1 MKRATVNQG
10 KAEPLRFPLNGK
22 VFTFG
27 GKWASL
33 FSCTPRL
40 YAQAVPDQ
48 TPDSHRDDE
57 VPVQLYVQHNNA
69 GGVEHPTMA
78 AYLSFLQSPSTANLA
93 SDASINYITTTTAIK
108 EPTAILKHL
117 TAQAK
122 QLDKKEEKIL
132 STIEGEH
139 GCCVETLTTLLF
151 KTGGGA
157 FLPSMDSNL
166 LDEREVTFPLTHVVS
181 YDAQSKIQQIRL
193 YWDQGTLL
201 KQVEAIGR
209 TGRNWPIRDGKAQA
223 DFVTASVKAG
233 SNSTGNNG
241 KPMAVRNGHEGLVKE
256 HSKRDSVSVTRDP
269 HASLSLFA
277 ERDLNDDGRSYSGPK
292 YGVAKSAKP
301 AQRDYS
307 ELFTNEDSA
316 AAHALAARSKSPHKT
331 DGTIL
336 KAGAGKH
343 HTGNRLFDE
352 GENDM
357 PKSPERK
364 KHYEQKYE
372 HFAFGDGEDAPT
384 KENRPLSG
392 KSQGQHNA
400 TFSFEDFA
408 TPPKHVEKPKP
419 DFERHWGAGVD
430 DVCAPGLKTHKR
442 S

>member
-1 MKRATVNQG
+1 
-10 KAEPLRFPLNGK
+10 
-22 VFTFG
+22 
-27 GKWASL
+27 
-33 FSCTPRL
+33 
-40 YAQAVPDQ
+40 
-48 TPDSHRDDE
+48 
-57 VPVQLYVQHNNA
+57 
-69 GGVEHPTMA
+69 MA

-93 SDASINYITTTTAIK
+93 SDASISYITTTTAIK
-108 EPTAILKHL
+108 EPTAILKHIA
-117 TAQAK
+117 AQAK
-122 QLDKKEEKIL
+122 QLDKKDEKVI
-132 STIEGEH
+132 STIESER

-166 LDEREVTFPLTHVVS
+166 LDEREVTFPLTHVVT

-223 DFVTASVKAG
+223 DFVIASVKAG
-233 SNSTGNNG
+233 SSGSSSGSNNG
-241 KPMAVRNGHEGLVKE
+241 KPLAVRNGHENFAKE

-277 ERDLNDDGRSYSGPK
+277 ERDVNDAGRSYAGPK
-292 YGVAKSAKP
+292 YEVAKSAKP
-301 AQRDYS
+301 AERDYG
-307 ELFTNEDSA
+307 ELFTNEESA
-316 AAHALAARSKSPHKT
+316 AAHAASARSKSPHKT

-343 HTGNRLFDE
+343 HAGNRLFDE
-352 GENDM
+352 GEDDM
-357 PKSPERK
+357 PRSPERK
-364 KHYEQKYE
+364 KTYDQKYE

-384 KENRPLSG
+384 KENRPISN
-392 KSQGQHNA
+392 KNKGQHKS

-408 TPPKHVEKPKP
+408 TPPKHVEKPKI

-430 DVCAPGLKTHKR
+430 EVCVPEY
-442 S
+442 